1 MRLLVT
7 GGMGFIGSRFLHYWL
22 EKHPQDAVVNFDLLT
37 YAGNSHNV
45 ADIRN
50 VPGYLEI
57 RGSITDAALIERVM
71 TEERIDTVVH
81 FAAESHVDRSILDP
95 HRFIQTNVLGT
106 QTLLEA
112 AKKHKV
118 SKFVHISTDEVYG
131 TLGEQGSFNEQT
143 PLAPNSPYSA
153 SKAGSDLFVRSYY
166 ETYGLPAVIT
176 RCSNN
181 YGPYQFPEKLIPTII
196 TRALQD
202 EAVPIYGDGLQI
214 RDWLFVDDHCTAID
228 LVIHKGRSGEV
239 YNIGGS
245 SERTNLYMVKRILQE
260 LGKSEQ
266 LIRFVPDR
274 LGHDRRYAVDSSK
287 IRNELGWRPTHTLDE
302 GLLMTLDWYRRN
314 ESWWRAILDGTYQ
327 LEECA
332 HAKEGDGL

>member
-7 GGMGFIGSRFLHYWL
+7 GGMGFIGSRFVHYWL
-22 EKHPQDAVVNFDLLT
+22 EKHPGDTVVNLDLLT

-45 ADIRN
+45 ADIRDL
-50 VPGYLEI
+50 PGYSEV
-57 RGSITDAALIERVM
+57 RGSITDALLVERVM
-71 TEERIDTVVH
+71 AEEKIDTVVH

-95 HRFIQTNVLGT
+95 QRFILTNVLGT

-112 AKKHKV
+112 AKKHTV
-118 SKFVHISTDEVYG
+118 NKFVHISTDEVYG
-131 TLGEQGSFNEQT
+131 TLGDQGSFNEQT

-153 SKAGSDLFVRSYY
+153 SKAGSDLLVRAYY
-166 ETYGLPAVIT
+166 ETYGLPAIIT

-202 EAVPIYGDGLQI
+202 EVVPVYGDGLQI
-214 RDWLFVDDHCTAID
+214 RDWLFVDDHCAAID
-228 LVIHKGRSGEV
+228 LVIHSGRSGEV

-245 SERTNLYMVKRILQE
+245 SERTNLVMVKRILQE
-260 LGKSEQ
+260 LGKSEK

-274 LGHDRRYAVDSSK
+274 LGHDRRYAVDTSK
-287 IRNELGWRPTHTLDE
+287 IRNELGWKPTHTLDE
-302 GLLMTLDWYRRN
+302 GLHLTLDWYRSN
-314 ESWWRAILDGTYQ
+314 QSWWQGILDGTYQ
-327 LEECA
+327 SDIFNSN
-332 HAKEGDGL
+332 KEGEGP